1 MFKALSNLQ
10 SDKVCQPVEMKVLRN
25 ELWGPSL
32 AHYVDE

>member
-1 MFKALSNLQ
+1 MFKALPNLQ